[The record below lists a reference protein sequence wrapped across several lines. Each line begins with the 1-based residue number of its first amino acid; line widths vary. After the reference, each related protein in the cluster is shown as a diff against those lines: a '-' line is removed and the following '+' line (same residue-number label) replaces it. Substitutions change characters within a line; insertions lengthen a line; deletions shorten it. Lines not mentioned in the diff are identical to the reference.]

1 MEEKTASKRWRESGS
16 TLTFKQWVEREN
28 KKKDSQETDFFNL
41 NGTTTSSS
49 SSTDIEDIVHQ
60 SLNESQDSYIGGI
73 GVKTTEDKTSVLGLN
88 KNIVIFSTLLIVS
101 SVGYYFYKRI
111 KNKK

>member
-1 MEEKTASKRWRESGS
+1 MEEKTASKKWRESGS
-16 TLTFKQWVEREN
+16 TLTFKQWIDREN

-41 NGTTTSSS
+41 DGTSSS
-49 SSTDIEDIVHQ
+49 SSIQDIVHQ
-60 SLNESQDSYIGGI
+60 SLSESEDSSIGVI
-73 GVKTTEDKTSVLGLN
+73 GVKTNEDKTSVLGLN

-101 SVGYYFYKRI
+101 SLGYYFYKRI